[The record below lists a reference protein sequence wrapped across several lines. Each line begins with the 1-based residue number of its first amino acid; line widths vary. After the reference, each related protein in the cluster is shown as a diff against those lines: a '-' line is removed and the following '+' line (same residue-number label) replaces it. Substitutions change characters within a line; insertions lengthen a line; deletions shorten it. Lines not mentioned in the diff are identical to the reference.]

1 MAGFFITRAERGTLQ
16 AVASDQCFKT
26 HALRQLGR
34 HTPKEAPTAAG
45 SAPKDVLQ
53 ALSTHLAEG
62 SVLGAKSWLR

>member
-1 MAGFFITRAERGTLQ
+1 MLQDTRI
-16 AVASDQCFKT
+16 ASTRSF
-26 HALRQLGR
+26 
-34 HTPKEAPTAAG
+34 TPKEAPTAAG